1 MVKILALK
9 NYLNGQEVV
18 IINQGRSFSAA
29 PAFVFAL
36 VAMAQVSKLKDK
48 IDELEKN
55 IVDLKN
61 KI

>member
-48 IDELEKN
+48 IDEL
-55 IVDLKN
+55 
-61 KI
+61 